1 MKYQLQPAT
10 AVLDNNGLTI
20 SAGWTVIYNVDAK
33 GEFLQATYQYLP
45 IGVGL
50 PANAYLEAPQSV
62 KDNQAIIHNGQQW
75 TYLADFR
82 GQTIYSTETGEKLTV
97 TFVGEI
103 PPNYTLLAPTSEF
116 DRWDSDGERW
126 VLDTEKQHRYYVSLA
141 TKQKKL
147 LLSESNEQIEYLT
160 DAIDANIATD
170 AEKNLLAEWKKYRVL
185 LNRVDVNL
193 TPNIE
198 WIKKPQLDNV

>member
-1 MKYQLQPAT
+1 MKYQLQPPL
-10 AVLDNNGLTI
+10 AVLDDNGLTI
-20 SAGWTVIYNVDAK
+20 SAGWAIIYNVDSK

-62 KDNQAIIHNGQQW
+62 KDNQAIIHDGQHW
-75 TYLADFR
+75 TYPSDYR
-82 GQTIYSTETGEKLTV
+82 GQTVYSIYTGEKLTI
-97 TFVGEI
+97 TNVGDV
-103 PPNYTLLAPTSEF
+103 PPDYTLLEPTSEF
-116 DRWDSDGERW
+116 DSWDGEKW
-126 VLDTEKQHRYYVSLA
+126 VLDTEKQHRYHVNLA

-147 LLSESNEQIEYLT
+147 LLSEANEQIEYLT

-193 TPNIE
+193 APNIE

>member
-1 MKYQLQPAT
+1 MKYQLKPET
-10 AVLDNNGLTI
+10 AVLDDNGLTI
-20 SAGWTVIYNVDAK
+20 SAGWIVIYNVNDD
-33 GEFLQATYQYLP
+33 GEFLQANYQYLP
-45 IGVGL
+45 VGVGL
-50 PANAYLEAPQSV
+50 PANSYLDAPHDV
-62 KDNQAIIHNGQQW
+62 DENRAIIHDGQKW
-75 TYLADFR
+75 TYPADFR

-126 VLDTEKQHRYYVSLA
+126 VLDTEKQHRYHVNLA

-147 LLSESNEQIEYLT
+147 LLSEANEQIEYLT

-170 AEKNLLAEWKKYRVL
+170 EEKNLLADWKKYRVL
-185 LNRVDVNL
+185 LNRIDVNL
-193 TPNIE
+193 APDIE
-198 WIKKPQLDNV
+198 WPQRPKISVR